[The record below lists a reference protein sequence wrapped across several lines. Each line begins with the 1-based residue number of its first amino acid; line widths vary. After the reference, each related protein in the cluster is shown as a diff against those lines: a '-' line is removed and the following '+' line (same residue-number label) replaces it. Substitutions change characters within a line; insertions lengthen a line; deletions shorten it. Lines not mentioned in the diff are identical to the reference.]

1 MKRLKAYFDA
11 HQYPISL
18 VMLPLVMLCIPLGPS
33 AKSISVILAIIFI
46 LCSNQA
52 RANFRVLG
60 SETFVWIIL
69 AFLSFAILGCL
80 WSDANL
86 HQKLAV
92 IEKYSKLLYIPLFAA
107 GFSHKKTRHYS
118 IQAYLCGMFITCC
131 TYFYIYWFNNPDPNS
146 SHIPA
151 SGYIF
156 YNHIVASYMM
166 AFATYLAA
174 WMAGRTPKMPYK
186 IGYSALVFLF
196 SLYILTQSG
205 SRTGYV
211 IYALLFIL
219 FFVQHFSL
227 KSVRYTAIF
236 FALIFTALIQLTHS
250 NTLTKGI
257 QLVSQNLHAYQSG
270 DKYSSVGLRLQFH
283 NYAKSLFLAKPIA
296 GQGTG
301 GFGFR
306 FRQDNPVP
314 GWDLTHPDP
323 HSQYWHT
330 ASELGLIGILL
341 LLLLLGA
348 LYKLSFAL
356 QEMKPI
362 LQAVILPFC
371 VVCFSDTVL
380 LTSGIGYLFVTFTG
394 LCLGE
399 LIALRQITQTE
410 IIQPAVK
417 RSEYGL
423 E

>member
-1 MKRLKAYFDA
+1 
-11 HQYPISL
+11 
-18 VMLPLVMLCIPLGPS
+18 
-33 AKSISVILAIIFI
+33 
-46 LCSNQA
+46 
-52 RANFRVLG
+52 
-60 SETFVWIIL
+60 
-69 AFLSFAILGCL
+69 
-80 WSDANL
+80 
-86 HQKLAV
+86 
-92 IEKYSKLLYIPLFAA
+92 
-107 GFSHKKTRHYS
+107 
-118 IQAYLCGMFITCC
+118 
-131 TYFYIYWFNNPDPNS
+131 
-146 SHIPA
+146 
-151 SGYIF
+151 
-156 YNHIVASYMM
+156 
-166 AFATYLAA
+166 
-174 WMAGRTPKMPYK
+174 
-186 IGYSALVFLF
+186 
-196 SLYILTQSG
+196 
-205 SRTGYV
+205 
-211 IYALLFIL
+211 
-219 FFVQHFSL
+219 L

-296 GQGTG
+296 GHGTG